1 MKTSDLTVFA
11 ALPLLFISLCPEAA
25 QKSENG
31 VHISV
36 DSLDSREP
44 IQGLDAFFT
53 GKVKVEALF
62 SAQGE
67 ARSSGANVTF
77 EAGSRTH
84 WHTHPIGQT
93 LIVTSGMGWVQQ
105 AGSERIQIQPGD
117 LVSIPANVVH
127 WHGAVSYT
135 SMSHIAI
142 QESKSGSAVTWL
154 EAVTDAQ
161 YLNTT
166 LPGAR

>member
-1 MKTSDLTVFA
+1 MRPSGLIVFIT
-11 ALPLLFISLCPEAA
+11 LPLLFLAHSPEAA
-25 QKSENG
+25 EQHGTGMQIRVESA
-31 VHISV
+31 
-36 DSLDSREP
+36 DSREP

-93 LIVTSGMGWVQQ
+93 LIVTSGTGWVQQ
-105 AGSERIQIQPGD
+105 EGSARIQIQTGS

-127 WHGAVSYT
+127 WHGATSYT

-142 QESKSGSAVTWL
+142 QEVQNGSAVTWL

-161 YLNTT
+161 YLNAA
-166 LPGAR
+166 LPGSR